1 MSSVQTEFSPDYFR
15 AIFGDDRTEWLAFKE
30 VNVRTFSQGLDRLRK
45 ATESGEMD
53 VVSEVRH
60 AMGPSL
66 KQWGTVTLEARM
78 IALNSDNLTAEWPGI
93 DDELK
98 DLISALEGLK

>member
-1 MSSVQTEFSPDYFR
+1 
-15 AIFGDDRTEWLAFKE
+15 
-30 VNVRTFSQGLDRLRK
+30 
-45 ATESGEMD
+45 
-53 VVSEVRH
+53 
-60 AMGPSL
+60 MGPSL

-78 IALNSDNLTAEWPGI
+78 MALNSDNLTAEWPGI